1 MTMPRDLLEE
11 LAEAPVPPVPA
22 TFNRALHDRLN
33 RRLLAGHLLD
43 LGLRGT
49 GYTLGHFAR
58 AAAGLFTLTLTG
70 KFESEN
76 KTEV

>member
-1 MTMPRDLLEE
+1 MPRDLLEE
-11 LAEAPVPPVPA
+11 LADAPVPPVPA

-33 RRLLAGHLLD
+33 RRLLAGHLID

-58 AAAGLFTLTLTG
+58 AMAGLFAFTATG
-70 KFESEN
+70 KFEPEN
-76 KTEV
+76 KRES